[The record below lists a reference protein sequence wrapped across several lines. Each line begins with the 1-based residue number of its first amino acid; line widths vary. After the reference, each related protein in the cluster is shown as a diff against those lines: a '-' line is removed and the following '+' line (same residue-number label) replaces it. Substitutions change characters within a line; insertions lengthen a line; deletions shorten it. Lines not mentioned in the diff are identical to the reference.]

1 MAVDGCSARLEE
13 DWLCF
18 HLSTVRQIVEKS
30 HLQNSKV
37 SSQDLAKFNELMDS
51 SYDMAKKLLPFLA
64 RRRIPLIP
72 ENYHLF
78 YDYLLGTN
86 PELTRQLNETLQQES
101 LFTTEIS
108 RRLYRLFYDVDSEK
122 FKAIARVGEQIGN
135 LSQTIE
141 ENLGQSLD
149 STGRFQQ
156 VLSDSAMQMGQGEL
170 EGAELKEIVDGLLQE
185 TTSAL
190 SSQTALAELIEASN
204 KVIAS
209 LTAELKNKTRQA
221 NIDEL
226 TQLFNRRFM
235 TNRFLELISSEQA
248 KSLAVAIFDLDRFKS
263 INDTWGHSI
272 GDKVLIITS
281 KIIQNFA
288 PEPHTACRYGGEE
301 FVILFVG
308 LDLDE
313 AYDIAENIRR
323 KVQETEITIRG
334 TNLPVTISAG
344 VSLYMP
350 GDDEK
355 SFISRADKA
364 LYQAKAA
371 GRNMVKIYRP
381 DSDAEAK

>member
-1 MAVDGCSARLEE
+1 
-13 DWLCF
+13 
-18 HLSTVRQIVEKS
+18 
-30 HLQNSKV
+30 
-37 SSQDLAKFNELMDS
+37 MDS